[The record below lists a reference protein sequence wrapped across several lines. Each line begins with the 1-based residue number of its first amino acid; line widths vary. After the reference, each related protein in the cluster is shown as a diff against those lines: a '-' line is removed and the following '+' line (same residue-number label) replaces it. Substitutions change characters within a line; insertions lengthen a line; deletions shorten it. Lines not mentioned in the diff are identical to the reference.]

1 MGVKSRIYS
10 FTIHCTDL
18 SGDEVQMGKAFCQLK
33 GVIMTCGVYPEM
45 LLQLWD
51 QYNERRV
58 SDNERPGTLYCIVTY
73 IKESTCCCHIKNRL
87 ILQFLCSLSIFSNNN
102 NSNFSNYSNFI
113 PRFNLLWG

>member
-1 MGVKSRIYS
+1 MGVESRIYS

-58 SDNERPGTLYCIVTY
+58 SDNERPGT
-73 IKESTCCCHIKNRL
+73 
-87 ILQFLCSLSIFSNNN
+87 CSDICD
-102 NSNFSNYSNFI
+102 
-113 PRFNLLWG
+113 